1 MREPWRCF
9 GIPFGDGA
17 PTMMLTRRFVSSFTQ
32 RLAFALGVLLCS
44 AMATSAWADPPGR
57 GGRLG
62 DLSGQGW
69 LYSPDA
75 GEWVAAERNPPL
87 TEGDR
92 LGTDNGARARR
103 RIRSPTRRARAGP
116 QLEGRAPA

>member
-57 GGRLG
+57 GGRPG
-62 DLSGQGW
+62 DLTGQAW
-69 LYSPDA
+69 VYSPRSR
-75 GEWVAAERNPPL
+75 EWVAAGRPPPPTGGGRPGPRN
-87 TEGDR
+87 
-92 LGTDNGARARR
+92 AA
-103 RIRSPTRRARAGP
+103 
-116 QLEGRAPA
+116 APH